1 MVSFWDVPPDEV
13 WICLWLCPFTYHF
26 PVKKKKKECKI
37 LDVSFR
43 IILIQEENDVFTNI
57 TIQKIQ
63 AECLSD
69 FKILLNI
76 NSPTVSRVAR

>member
-1 MVSFWDVPPDEV
+1 MKFESAFDFVHLHIIFQS
-13 WICLWLCPFTYHF
+13 
-26 PVKKKKKECKI
+26 KKKKKECKI